1 VSQEKARTSGTGTA
15 ITVYVVDDHALVRE
29 GLINIVNLEPDLQV
43 IGSGTGS
50 AETVAELKRLRPR
63 VLVTD
68 LEMPAIR
75 GADLIALAREALPA
89 LRVIACSMHASYG
102 YISEALQR
110 GPEGYVLKTSP
121 GDLLVQAIRSVA
133 AGQGFIDPVLQAD
146 VVRLVQSPRRSGP
159 EAELTAQELQV
170 IRLAAEG
177 LTNQKI
183 AARVGHSVESV
194 KLRLRSSFRKLGAK
208 DRASAVAA
216 AIRRGLI

>member
-1 VSQEKARTSGTGTA
+1 MSQPKAGTSGSGTA
-15 ITVYVVDDHALVRE
+15 ISVFVVDDHALVRE

-50 AETVAELKRLRPR
+50 AETLAEIKRLRPR

-75 GADLIALAREALPA
+75 GADFIALAREAVPA

-110 GPEGYVLKTSP
+110 GAEGYVLKTSP

-133 AGQGFIDPVLQAD
+133 AGRGFIDPVLQAD
-146 VVRLVQSPRRSGP
+146 VVRLVQSPRSGA

-183 AARVGHSVESV
+183 AERVGHSVESV